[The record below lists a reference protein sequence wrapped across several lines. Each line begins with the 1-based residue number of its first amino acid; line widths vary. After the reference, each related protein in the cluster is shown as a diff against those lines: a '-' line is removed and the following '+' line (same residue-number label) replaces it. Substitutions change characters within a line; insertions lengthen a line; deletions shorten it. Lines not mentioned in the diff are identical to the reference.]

1 MLRTWGCEEWGPWEL
16 GGCGQKQDVNYNMRV
31 TGAFNDPL
39 DRQIMERIQ
48 IQNFKGPVLMNRR
61 SEMGGVRVERMQY
74 RRWGGEWA
82 GWRRLPPP
90 TLQVTQE
97 TLSSWAGAAIFTP
110 IEAKMWHLAI
120 CSPVSVPYQGGGTP
134 LCSDLDQGAGEE
146 AKARQVEPGGMEEL
160 WREGQVL
167 RNQVIVYPRQPR
179 ENFLVPHFVHF
190 HFPPCSLVQIVHFHF
205 SPCSLLYL
213 CFSCLDHSAWKGFVW
228 IESTRRN
235 KIQM

>member
-1 MLRTWGCEEWGPWEL
+1 
-16 GGCGQKQDVNYNMRV
+16 
-31 TGAFNDPL
+31 
-39 DRQIMERIQ
+39 
-48 IQNFKGPVLMNRR
+48 MNRR

-134 LCSDLDQGAGEE
+134 LCSHLDQGAGEE

-160 WREGQVL
+160 WREGQS
-167 RNQVIVYPRQPR
+167 
-179 ENFLVPHFVHF
+179 FVHF
-190 HFPPCSLVQIVHFHF
+190 HFPPCSLVQFVHFHF

-213 CFSCLDHSAWKGFVW
+213 CFSCCDHSAWKGFVW
-228 IESTRRN
+228 IESTRRIN
-235 KIQM
+235 SNVEEPFACS